1 MRVQV
6 LQGVLFVGAVMA
18 VAALP
23 PMQSAAARGAAQQA
37 GQAPAGRGA
46 PAVNDS
52 RTSKEELERW
62 MKELSN
68 WGRWGKDGGCWKLG
82 ITVFKNGI
90 VTRGILLDIPRLK
103 GVPYLEAGTH
113 VYREDVEAW
122 EKKAG
127 IKIGPGDAVFLRTGR
142 WARR

>member
-6 LQGVLFVGAVMA
+6 LKGVLFVGAVMA

-62 MKELSN
+62 MTELSN
-68 WGRWGKDGGCWKLG
+68 SGRWGKDDQLG
-82 ITVFKNGI
+82 AANLITPAKRKQALALVKSAETVSLSHDTTMEKAVDVADPLAHQINILGE
-90 VTRGILLDIPRLK
+90 RGI
-103 GVPYLEAGTH
+103 
-113 VYREDVEAW
+113 
-122 EKKAG
+122 
-127 IKIGPGDAVFLRTGR
+127 AV
-142 WARR
+142 

>member
-6 LQGVLFVGAVMA
+6 LKGVLFVGAVMA

-68 WGRWGKDGGCWKLG
+68 WGRWGKDDELG
-82 ITVFKNGI
+82 AANLITPAKRKQALALVKSGET
-90 VTRGILLDIPRLK
+90 VSR
-103 GVPYLEAGTH
+103 
-113 VYREDVEAW
+113 
-122 EKKAG
+122 
-127 IKIGPGDAVFLRTGR
+127 
-142 WARR
+142 